1 MEYRCTFTHVKCM
14 TVLYRLLDMVRE
26 SFGNDA
32 ARSVMAVDPNNL
44 PIMLIVFKSK
54 GQVEVRNV
62 IQGVLVRLYTCGCM
76 YMCVNVCAHEHAH
89 KHACGMCAINVTLYV
104 MSFEPPYSSLLI
116 FQVSQRWTY

>member
-1 MEYRCTFTHVKCM
+1 MYDQCYHD

-62 IQGVLVRLYTCGCM
+62 IQGALVCLCTYACTYTYVCE
-76 YMCVNVCAHEHAH
+76 CVC
-89 KHACGMCAINVTLYV
+89 I
-104 MSFEPPYSSLLI
+104 
-116 FQVSQRWTY
+116 